1 MLHPTTKGSDEHV
14 HAQLD
19 CNCTSNLIESQNIRE
34 FEFEMLADSSLK
46 LPNYVFHLKSVCLE
60 MAANLV
66 WSTRF
71 SGGGVLS
78 VPLHVFTFLVLYC
91 DVPMI
96 SA

>member
-71 SGGGVLS
+71 SGGWCSFCPITCV
-78 VPLHVFTFLVLYC
+78 HVFSSIL
-91 DVPMI
+91 
-96 SA
+96 